1 LGENLLSSAKPAAHK
16 DTTGGAYTPRRF
28 RAMSVT
34 VGQLK
39 KSGAKGKEL
48 DALVR
53 EQLLMIDD
61 KLLRAERTWGRNV
74 VTHELPVGYSLPGL
88 EKKDGQ
94 RIIYSSI
101 IRSLA
106 ERGFGVRILLE
117 SERTFIYL
125 EWVTDINCEEI
136 DAMNRLIRSASIR
149 KEDLPAFLARPDT
162 AAAPPP
168 PARRPPLSQGRA

>member
-1 LGENLLSSAKPAAHK
+1 
-16 DTTGGAYTPRRF
+16 
-28 RAMSVT
+28 MSVT
-34 VGQLK
+34 VRQLS

-61 KLLRAERTWGRNV
+61 KLLRADRTWGRNV
-74 VTHELPVGYSLPGL
+74 VMHELPVGYALPGL

-94 RIIYSSI
+94 RIVYSSI
-101 IRSLA
+101 LRSLM

-117 SERTFIYL
+117 SERTLLYL
-125 EWVTDINCEEI
+125 EWVTDINREEI

-149 KEDLPAFLARPDT
+149 REEVDSFLSRD

-168 PARRPPLSQGRA
+168 PGRRPPPPAGA

>member
-1 LGENLLSSAKPAAHK
+1 
-16 DTTGGAYTPRRF
+16 
-28 RAMSVT
+28 MSVT
-34 VGQLK
+34 VRQLS

-61 KLLRAERTWGRNV
+61 KLLRADRTWGRNV
-74 VTHELPVGYSLPGL
+74 VMHELPVGYALPGL
-88 EKKDGQ
+88 EKTDGQ
-94 RIIYSSI
+94 RIVYSSI
-101 IRSLA
+101 LRSLM

-117 SERTFIYL
+117 SERTLLYL
-125 EWVTDINCEEI
+125 EWVTDINREEI

-149 KEDLPAFLARPDT
+149 REEVDSFLSRD

-168 PARRPPLSQGRA
+168 PGRRPPPPAGA

>member
-1 LGENLLSSAKPAAHK
+1 
-16 DTTGGAYTPRRF
+16 
-28 RAMSVT
+28 MSVT
-34 VGQLK
+34 VRQLS

-61 KLLRAERTWGRNV
+61 KLLRADRTWGRNV
-74 VTHELPVGYSLPGL
+74 VMHELPVGYPLPGL
-88 EKKDGQ
+88 EKKDGP
-94 RIIYSSI
+94 RIVYSSI
-101 IRSLA
+101 LRRLM

-117 SERTFIYL
+117 SERTLLYL
-125 EWVTDINCEEI
+125 EWVTDINREEI

-149 KEDLPAFLARPDT
+149 REEVDSFLSRD

-168 PARRPPLSQGRA
+168 PGRRPPPPAGA